1 MELFKIKSMD
11 QTLHINNFKWRNGRC
26 KDVKSLTKARLL
38 VNEISETIKNKTKVQ
53 KGGLLAVK
61 IISV

>member
-11 QTLHINNFKWRNGRC
+11 QELHINNFKWRNGRC
-26 KDVKSLTKARLL
+26 KDVKSLTKTGLL
-38 VNEISETIKNKTKVQ
+38 VNGISETIKNNTNVQ
-53 KGGLLAVK
+53 NGGLLAIR

>member
-1 MELFKIKSMD
+1 MD

-26 KDVKSLTKARLL
+26 KDVKSLTKTRLL

-53 KGGLLAVK
+53 KGGLIAVK